1 MRIYDTNPQAAAGA
15 ANTLETQRL
24 ESSGGKVSITGPSK
38 PGEPSDEVQL
48 STLGSRLAAEAA
60 APERDAHVA
69 RIAALY
75 QSGAYH
81 VDAEAVSQRIID
93 DSTSIR

>member
-1 MRIYDTNPQAAAGA
+1 MRVYDTNQQAAAGA
-15 ANTLETQRL
+15 ANTIETQRL
-24 ESSGGKVSITGPSK
+24 ESSGGRVSVTGPQK
-38 PGEPSDEVQL
+38 PGEPSDQVQL
-48 STLGSRLAAEAA
+48 STLGLRLSAEAA
-60 APERDAHVA
+60 APEREAHVA

>member
-1 MRIYDTNPQAAAGA
+1 MRVYDTNQQAAAGA
-15 ANTLETQRL
+15 ANSLETQRL
-24 ESSGGKVSITGPSK
+24 ESSCGRVSITGPSK
-38 PGEPSDEVQL
+38 AGQPTDQVQL
-48 STLGSRLAAEAA
+48 STLGMRLAAEAGT
-60 APERDAHVA
+60 PEREAHVA

-93 DSTSIR
+93 DSISIK